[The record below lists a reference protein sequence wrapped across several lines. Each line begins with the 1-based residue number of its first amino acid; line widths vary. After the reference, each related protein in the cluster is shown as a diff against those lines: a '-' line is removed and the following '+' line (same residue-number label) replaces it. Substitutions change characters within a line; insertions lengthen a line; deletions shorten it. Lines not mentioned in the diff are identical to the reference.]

1 MSRII
6 DAAAG
11 LIAEPTA
18 RAAPTAKSRMARNNL
33 CMDAGLVIWVG
44 LLSLESANCSIIM
57 AGMWHQHHLS
67 AITLSLR
74 IAAASAAANGDSKE
88 GI

>member
-1 MSRII
+1 
-6 DAAAG
+6 
-11 LIAEPTA
+11 
-18 RAAPTAKSRMARNNL
+18 MARNNL

-44 LLSLESANCSIIM
+44 LLSLKGANCNIIM

>member
-1 MSRII
+1 
-6 DAAAG
+6 G
-11 LIAEPTA
+11 LIAEPAA
-18 RAAPTAKSRMARNNL
+18 RVAPTAKSRMARKNL

-44 LLSLESANCSIIM
+44 LLSLSGASCSIIM

-74 IAAASAAANGDSKE
+74 IAAASATGNGDRKE

>member
-11 LIAEPTA
+11 PIAEPTA
-18 RAAPTAKSRMARNNL
+18 RAALTAKSRIARNNL

-44 LLSLESANCSIIM
+44 LLSLSGASCSIIM